1 MTDKTCR
8 HHGLHLFVHPIEPLL
23 QIRLVIRMQHNQ
35 EHIFDHHS
43 ILVFQDIPV
52 YIELERIV
60 PVIRVR

>member
-1 MTDKTCR
+1 
-8 HHGLHLFVHPIEPLL
+8 
-23 QIRLVIRMQHNQ
+23 MQHNQ